1 MRING
6 KVVGAWFGGKITK
19 QDNKICKYLGPT
31 LMPQAGVALGLI
43 VVAGNLIS
51 EYAAQIRVIIL
62 CSTFI
67 YSIIGPVAAKFS
79 LEKSGEII
87 VPDKIILQ
95 ERGKKMF
102 IKIKNATK
110 SYDTG
115 KISINALKNV
125 NLTMNEG
132 EIAVILGPSGSGK
145 STLLNII
152 GGIDHIDSGNV
163 IVDGVDIMKLND
175 NKLTLYRRDSVGFIF
190 QFYNLVPNLTVYE
203 NVEVAANISK
213 NPINID
219 EVLNSV
225 GMSEFKNRF
234 PRELSGGQQQRV
246 SIARAIVKK
255 PKLLLCDE
263 PTGALD
269 YKAAKEILKLI
280 TEVNKKFATTVIIIT
295 HNTAIS
301 GIADRIIKLR
311 SGEISENVVNEN
323 VLLAEG
329 IEW

>member
-1 MRING
+1 
-6 KVVGAWFGGKITK
+6 
-19 QDNKICKYLGPT
+19 
-31 LMPQAGVALGLI
+31 
-43 VVAGNLIS
+43 
-51 EYAAQIRVIIL
+51 
-62 CSTFI
+62 
-67 YSIIGPVAAKFS
+67 
-79 LEKSGEII
+79 
-87 VPDKIILQ
+87 
-95 ERGKKMF
+95 MF
-102 IKIKNATK
+102 IEIKNVNK
-110 SYDTG
+110 SYNTG
-115 KISINALKNV
+115 KISIDALKNV

-132 EIAVILGPSGSGK
+132 EIGVILGPSGSGK

-163 IVDGVDIMKLND
+163 IVDGVDIVKLND
-175 NKLTLYRRDSVGFIF
+175 NKLTQYRRNSIGFIF

-269 YKAAKEILKLI
+269 YIAAKEILKLI

-301 GIADRIIKLR
+301 GIANRIIKLR